1 MNNLD
6 FLSNVLEDFCTKYNL
21 EFISADDL
29 LYADGTY
36 NSNLTDYQRDWLR
49 NFITVWDYTQEVS

>member
-21 EFISADDL
+21 EFMSADDI
-29 LYADGTY
+29 LYSDSEGK
-36 NSNLTDYQRDWLR
+36 LTVYQRDWLR